1 MSYTSIIKNFSMTPY
16 IHADIVLRNEP
27 IKLKLTK
34 QELFHKYPL
43 ESAYLHMS
51 SDWKKWVQLSTGK
64 IITSDNPYVDIPY
77 GKRVYSNFSRNVYQL
92 IKPNK
97 IAVYRITF
105 NIPKGKSADD
115 IRRYWDFEYTVTHI
129 TVIEK
134 WGATCFSTRLYLDND
149 SDKTFDCSGDEYKFK
164 KDLDNLYYLTSS
176 WLYQVSRKDIEA
188 MLQFIGAPDTIYA
201 HDGMSADTI
210 VSSII
215 RNARASGINPNTL
228 SPTEL
233 YQDIL
238 NRPVPDWEALKEE
251 YHYTTQYPT
260 IAERIGD
267 TICLTIKGYGEHVYR
282 YILNKKHSSIFKQ
295 YETNW
300 EKVNSGSCTPR
311 SAHIINWSHE
321 ISEGTLAQKLGR
333 AKYFG
338 EAIDNV
344 EMIRAMFQRAKHL
357 ANRDHR
363 EEERLQDIIQL
374 LDMDAFYKAM
384 QGATLRT
391 LHFTNTYGQTVEF
404 RDIFTQYISYSH
416 RLVCDPSAKDIYARH
431 GISKGQLKT
440 LLSLYEGEDGFGS
453 STVRNIIDG
462 LATVVSHGQTKID
475 FRGFDPIK
483 FNKYVE
489 YCKKLKCSPLN
500 SYNTPPLPEE
510 CDHFKMIEFWMNHN
524 YTSSDLQILRDYI
537 LMHQRLNPDTPLT
550 LEDYKIKDL
559 EDLRRRHDR
568 LVIAQK
574 EFNDKSFAEKWAM
587 QKPKWEK
594 FCYKDKD
601 FEIIAPESGEEVIA
615 EGRILDHCVGG
626 YVDRIAKGETI
637 ILFMRKRSDPQK
649 PFYTLNISPDGTRLI
664 QVHGY
669 KNRWPATDP
678 ETLPFLDKWVEKLD
692 LQGWD
697 YIRSVNRD
705 HY

>member
-1 MSYTSIIKNFSMTPY
+1 MSYISVIKNFSMTPY

-34 QELFHKYPL
+34 EELFHKYPL
-43 ESAYLHMS
+43 EAAYLQTN
-51 SDWKKWVQLSTGK
+51 SDWKTYVQLNTGK
-64 IITSDNPYVDIPY
+64 IIKSDNPYNDFPY
-77 GKRVYSNFSRNVYQL
+77 STRVYSNFARNVYQL

-97 IAVYRITF
+97 LAVYRIVF
-105 NIPKGKSADD
+105 DIPEGKSADD
-115 IRRYWDFEYTVTHI
+115 IRHYWDFKYTVTHI
-129 TVIEK
+129 TIIEK
-134 WGATCFSTRLYLDND
+134 WGATCFSTRPYLGDD
-149 SDKTFDCSGDEYKFK
+149 TDKASYYDGDEYKFI
-164 KDLDNLYYLTSS
+164 KDLGGLYNLSPR
-176 WLYQVSRKDIEA
+176 WLYETSREDIEA
-188 MLQFIGAPDTIYA
+188 MLQFIGALNNICVYNNMNA
-201 HDGMSADTI
+201 EMI
-210 VSSII
+210 VNSIV
-215 RNARASGINPNTL
+215 RKARTFGINPNTL

-267 TICLTIKGYGEHVYR
+267 TICLTVKGYGEHIYR
-282 YILNKKHSSIFKQ
+282 YILNRKHSSIFQQ
-295 YETNW
+295 YGTDWN
-300 EKVNSGSCTPR
+300 KVSGNPWGAR
-311 SAHIINWSHE
+311 DAHIINWSYE

-338 EAIDNV
+338 EAKDNV
-344 EMIRAMFQRAKHL
+344 EMIRAMFQRAKRG
-357 ANRDHR
+357 ANRDCH
-363 EEERLQDIIQL
+363 EEEYLQDIIQL
-374 LDMDAFYKAM
+374 LDMEAFHKAM
-384 QGATLRT
+384 QGVYLRSIR
-391 LHFTNTYGQTVEF
+391 FTNVYGQTIEF
-404 RDIFTQYISYSH
+404 RNIFREYISYSH
-416 RLVCDPSAKDIYARH
+416 HLICDPNAKDIYTRH
-431 GISKGQLKT
+431 GISKGQLRT
-440 LLSLYEGEDGFGS
+440 LLSLYEGENGLSGN
-453 STVRNIIDG
+453 TVRDIIDG
-462 LATVVSHGQTKID
+462 LAAVVSNGQTQID

-500 SYNTPPLPEE
+500 SYNVPRLPDG
-510 CDHFKMIEFWMNHN
+510 CDKFKMIEFWMNHN
-524 YTSSDLQILRDYI
+524 YTMSDLQILRDYI
-537 LMHQRLNPDTPLT
+537 SMHQRLNPGTPLT

-574 EFNDKSFAEKWAM
+574 EFNDKSFPEKWAT

-601 FEIIAPESGEEVIA
+601 FEIVAPESGEEVVA

-626 YVDRIAKGETI
+626 YVDKIARGETI

-664 QVHGY
+664 QAHGY

-678 ETLPFLDKWVEKLD
+678 ETLPFLDKWVEKFN

-697 YIRSVNRD
+697 YIRTVNRD
-705 HY
+705 RY

>member
-43 ESAYLHMS
+43 ESAYLQMS

-64 IITSDNPYVDIPY
+64 TITSDNSYVDIPY
-77 GKRVYSNFSRNVYQL
+77 WKRVCSNFSRNVYQL

-115 IRRYWDFEYTVTHI
+115 IRHYWDFEYTVTHI
-129 TVIEK
+129 TIIEK
-134 WGATCFSTRLYLDND
+134 WGATCFSTRPYLDTNA
-149 SDKTFDCSGDEYKFK
+149 DKTSSYDGYEYKFK
-164 KDLDNLYYLTSS
+164 KDLDNLCYLTSS
-176 WLYQVSRKDIEA
+176 WLYKTSRKDIEA
-188 MLQFIGAPDTIYA
+188 MLQFIGAPDNIYA
-201 HDGMSADTI
+201 HDGMSADAI
-210 VSSII
+210 VSNII
-215 RNARASGINPNTL
+215 CKARTPGINPNTL

-251 YHYTTQYPT
+251 YHYTTPYPT

-295 YETNW
+295 YGTNW

-344 EMIRAMFQRAKHL
+344 EMIRAMFQRAKRG
-357 ANRDHR
+357 ANRDHC
-363 EEERLQDIIQL
+363 EEEYLQDIIQL

-384 QGATLRT
+384 QGARLRT

-404 RDIFTQYISYSH
+404 RDIFRQYISYSR

-440 LLSLYEGEDGFGS
+440 LLSLYEGEDALS
-453 STVRNIIDG
+453 SDTVRNIIDG
-462 LATVVSHGQTKID
+462 LATVVAHGQTKID

-489 YCKKLKCSPLN
+489 YCKKLKCSLLN
-500 SYNTPPLPEE
+500 SYSIPQLPEE

-524 YTSSDLQILRDYI
+524 YTRSDLQILRDYI
-537 LMHQRLNPDTPLT
+537 LMHQRLNPDIPLT

-574 EFNDKSFAEKWAM
+574 EFHDKSLAEKWAM

-615 EGRILDHCVGG
+615 EGRILDHCVGS

-664 QVHGY
+664 QAHGY

-678 ETLPFLDKWVEKLD
+678 ETLPFLDKWVEKLG